1 MSTNETTVHF
11 ESQNVKRVN
20 NYMSKH
26 GCQQKCFGSN
36 LTASYERQKN
46 EINNIIHYFVHN

>member
-36 LTASYERQKN
+36 LTASYERQKKWDKQYN
-46 EINNIIHYFVHN
+46 SLFCT